1 MDARSLGAA
10 ALLAVPLAVGAQ
22 SQTPEQ
28 TADDLAWPEN
38 GQFPAYPKE
47 PDERPWRFFV
57 SGSAIYDS
65 NLFRLSDGVDTQ
77 ALLGTGKRSDWVYR
91 LGTGFKMDLP
101 ASRQRFIVDARVDD
115 YNFDRF
121 GFLDYVGYRGNAMW
135 KWQAGNDWSGDVG
148 YLQRRYLAA
157 LSVIQL
163 PIQDLITQRVA
174 YGSANYLLTP
184 RWRMRG
190 AADWT
195 QYEHSNALRSVLD
208 ADITSVTVG
217 ADYLT
222 PSNNSVGGQFKYTHG
237 DYTNREIVATSIVDN
252 NYDQYEASAVLH
264 WILTGISTI
273 DARLGYTVRNHE
285 QLSQRDFDGVTGRL
299 AWDWT
304 PAAKTLITLA
314 AWREIQPYED
324 VFANYVLSQGVSL
337 TPRWSPT
344 VKLVFEAR
352 LLYENRQ
359 FQGNP
364 GFILGVTPE
373 REDDFRAA
381 SVSAGYTPVRNLY
394 LGISA
399 ETGKRTSNIDLRD
412 FDYNLY
418 WLSAKFAF

>member
-1 MDARSLGAA
+1 
-10 ALLAVPLAVGAQ
+10 
-22 SQTPEQ
+22 
-28 TADDLAWPEN
+28 
-38 GQFPAYPKE
+38 
-47 PDERPWRFFV
+47 
-57 SGSAIYDS
+57 
-65 NLFRLSDGVDTQ
+65 
-77 ALLGTGKRSDWVYR
+77 
-91 LGTGFKMDLP
+91 
-101 ASRQRFIVDARVDD
+101 
-115 YNFDRF
+115 
-121 GFLDYVGYRGNAMW
+121 
-135 KWQAGNDWSGDVG
+135 
-148 YLQRRYLAA
+148 
-157 LSVIQL
+157 
-163 PIQDLITQRVA
+163 
-174 YGSANYLLTP
+174 
-184 RWRMRG
+184 MRG